1 MNHVDLGFAIFGTML
16 RRGRKTDATVF
27 STLVKGLCI
36 KKRVREAAELIDR
49 MPQWGCSPNLVTCN
63 TLIDGLCGSPL
74 ID

>member
-1 MNHVDLGFAIFGTML
+1 MNHVDLGFAVFGTML

-36 KKRVREAAELIDR
+36 KKRVREAAKLIDR